1 MIYQEFFPLQEKVE
15 MYMNHRFAHKFN
27 IFVHAFMKK
36 YNDPNSWVFTTIWK
50 WTQLDDDRFAF
61 VRRYDSKFSSQPT
74 FERIIINRK
83 DNSVEACMLDDNFTD
98 KVAEKWV
105 YKADGDST
113 IYETF
118 LYKNPGWKSYLR
130 RKAHS
135 WGVDRMTSLLAKE
148 KELFLQRKEM
158 MLKKKEI
165 VVTKTKEELKN
176 LKSKLPLSK

>member
-1 MIYQEFFPLQEKVE
+1 
-15 MYMNHRFAHKFN
+15 
-27 IFVHAFMKK
+27 
-36 YNDPNSWVFTTIWK
+36 
-50 WTQLDDDRFAF
+50 
-61 VRRYDSKFSSQPT
+61 
-74 FERIIINRK
+74 
-83 DNSVEACMLDDNFTD
+83 MLDDNFTD

-148 KELFLQRKEM
+148 KELFLHRKEM
-158 MLKKKEI
+158 MFKKKEI
-165 VVTKTKEELKN
+165 VVTVVHKKMTLCKKN
-176 LKSKLPLSK
+176 